1 MQVKLATKALLSLV
15 ADLAR
20 RATFAE
26 RRQQRQN
33 PSLAE
38 TFRENSQNWEGGY
51 CFFLYGLLEQVHSCL
66 MSNAILGFL
75 LCPLH
80 CLICCCSI
88 CYWKYQNQGESQQE
102 IIDAQAAELAT
113 LRAELQQQVMA

>member
-1 MQVKLATKALLSLV
+1 MQVKLATKALLALV

-20 RATFAE
+20 RVTFAE

-66 MSNAILGFL
+66 MSNAIFGFL
-75 LCPLH
+75 CCPLH
-80 CLICCCSI
+80 ALLCCFSCV
-88 CYWKYQNQGESQQE
+88 YWKYQNQGQSQQE
-102 IIDAQAAELAT
+102 IIDAQEAELAT